1 MGSQASSAGLTKMPD
16 NPEIW
21 KAAAM
26 ADQFDKMQKLP
37 DPLPGAPNFHRI
49 PGYKVY
55 TTGQPTLEGIKNVL
69 EKVTGTIYPK
79 DGPIIWLN
87 LRQEPDV
94 YVNGQ
99 PICAR
104 PPNKIGEYAEL
115 GAVTRD
121 IIKADEAE
129 FFKVVEGRVKE
140 NGGKLKYVTIT
151 KEEKEVEVKELK
163 TLSEA
168 MEAAK
173 ADFPGLVHWRVP
185 VCNSASPLETDFDII
200 CNTLVGTSINT
211 PVIVT
216 DQVGLS
222 RATTGSVIACLF
234 KEFQINASFEGLVET
249 VPGVNLD
256 LLRMD
261 KYTMDPAKDPLFRG
275 EFPVVLALLEK
286 LKGGKEAKNECD
298 KVIDK
303 NGTPKTGGNGI
314 KQLRENIAESK
325 LSYEIMDDSAQAFLK
340 VKIMDNI
347 QKYFYLITFTSY
359 MREASQVCRDLVEEE
374 KKKDVVLTGGKC
386 SIPANKLKL
395 HKTFVQWMD
404 DHAELR
410 PMIETGKGDLQWER
424 DIPPEALKN
433 LENLAKEDFK
443 KNMGKIIH
451 DIYQTAHVMFSDM
464 PQGDHKKRAKY
475 RFASK
480 TLMRILPSP
489 QKELIHDLI
498 EKKEISMDLYDIL
511 GKCTWREGGEPE
523 PEEKKEGEGE
533 EKKEGEEGEK
543 KEGEVEEEKE

>member
-1 MGSQASSAGLTKMPD
+1 MGSVSQLLLGCSHHRKMG
-16 NPEIW
+16 EME
-21 KAAAM
+21 KAVCM
-26 ADQFDKMQKLP
+26 TDHFDKIQKLP
-37 DPLPGAPNFHRI
+37 DPIPGVPNFRRV
-49 PGYKVY
+49 PGFKVY
-55 TTGQPTLEGIKNVL
+55 CCGQPTVEGFEKVL
-69 EKVTGTIYPK
+69 EKVTGNIYPK
-79 DGPIIWLN
+79 DGPIIWFN

-129 FFKVVEGRVKE
+129 FFKVVEGRAKE

-222 RATTGSVIACLF
+222 RATTGSVIACLL

-256 LLRMD
+256 
-261 KYTMDPAKDPLFRG
+261 
-275 EFPVVLALLEK
+275 LLEK

-325 LSYEIMDDSAQAFLK
+325 LSYEIMDDAAQAFLK

-347 QKYFYLITFTSY
+347 QKYYYLIVFTAY
-359 MREASQVCRDLVEEE
+359 MRE
-374 KKKDVVLTGGKC
+374 
-386 SIPANKLKL
+386 
-395 HKTFVQWMD
+395 M
-404 DHAELR
+404 
-410 PMIETGKGDLQWER
+410 
-424 DIPPEALKN
+424 
-433 LENLAKEDFK
+433 
-443 KNMGKIIH
+443 
-451 DIYQTAHVMFSDM
+451 
-464 PQGDHKKRAKY
+464 
-475 RFASK
+475 
-480 TLMRILPSP
+480 
-489 QKELIHDLI
+489 
-498 EKKEISMDLYDIL
+498 
-511 GKCTWREGGEPE
+511 
-523 PEEKKEGEGE
+523 
-533 EKKEGEEGEK
+533 
-543 KEGEVEEEKE
+543 

>member
-1 MGSQASSAGLTKMPD
+1 MGEYMGSQALSAGLTKMPD

-55 TTGQPTLEGIKNVL
+55 TTGQPTLEGIKNIL

-115 GAVTRD
+115 GAVTGD
-121 IIKADEAE
+121 LIKADEAE

-173 ADFPGLVHWRVP
+173 ADFPGLVHRRVP

-200 CNTLVGTSINT
+200 CNTLVGSSINT

-256 LLRMD
+256 LLKMD
-261 KYTMDPAKDPLFRG
+261 RYTMDSKKDGLFRG
-275 EFPVVLALLEK
+275 EFEVVKQAVDT
-286 LKGGKEAKNECD
+286 LKEGAAAKNECD

-303 NGTPKTGGNGI
+303 NGTPKTGGTGI

-325 LSYEIMDDSAQAFLK
+325 LSYEIMDDAAQAFLK
-340 VKIMDNI
+340 MKIMDNI
-347 QKYFYLITFTSY
+347 HKYYYLIVFTAY
-359 MREASQVCRDLVEEE
+359 MREAADLAREACPEEG
-374 KKKDVVLTGGKC
+374 KKELTLSGGRC
-386 SIPANKLKL
+386 AIPGNQLKL
-395 HKTFVQWMD
+395 SKPFTAFCEENK
-404 DHAELR
+404 AIRE
-410 PMIETGKGDLQWER
+410 MIATGKGNLQWER
-424 DIPPEALKN
+424 DIPPAALAN
-433 LENLAKEDFK
+433 LENLASTDFK
-443 KNMGKIIH
+443 ANLGKIIH
-451 DIYQTAHVMFSDM
+451 DIYQTAHLMFSDM

-480 TLMRILPSP
+480 TLMRILPA
-489 QKELIHDLI
+489 D
-498 EKKEISMDLYDIL
+498 KK
-511 GKCTWREGGEPE
+511 T
-523 PEEKKEGEGE
+523 
-533 EKKEGEEGEK
+533 
-543 KEGEVEEEKE
+543 EVEGL

>member
-26 ADQFDKMQKLP
+26 ADQFDKMQKLS

-200 CNTLVGTSINT
+200 CNTLVGPSINP

-256 LLRMD
+256 LLKMD
-261 KYTMDPAKDPLFRG
+261 RYTMDSKKDPLFRG
-275 EFPVVLALLEK
+275 EFEVVKELLEK

-325 LSYEIMDDSAQAFLK
+325 LSYEIMDDAAQAFLK
-340 VKIMDNI
+340 IKIMDNI
-347 QKYFYLITFTSY
+347 HKYFYLITFCAYLRECARSAVGGTSN
-359 MREASQVCRDLVEEE
+359 EE
-374 KKKDVVLTGGKC
+374 KKDFSLTGGKV
-386 SIPANKLKL
+386 SAPTEKLKL
-395 HKTFVQWMD
+395 AKTFVKYMEE
-404 DHAELR
+404 HSNLR
-410 PMIETGKGDLQWER
+410 TICEEGKGKLQWER
-424 DIPPEALKN
+424 DIPPNDLAN
-433 LENLAKEDFK
+433 LENLANTDFHA
-443 KNMGKIIH
+443 NLGKIIH
-451 DIYQTAHVMFSDM
+451 DIYLTGHNLFRDM

-480 TLMRILPSP
+480 TLMRILPD
-489 QKELIHDLI
+489 KM
-498 EKKEISMDLYDIL
+498 K
-511 GKCTWREGGEPE
+511 
-523 PEEKKEGEGE
+523 
-533 EKKEGEEGEK
+533 
-543 KEGEVEEEKE
+543 GEVEALINQKAMTLDLYEILGQCTWGKKEEGKSL